1 MLTLIAPHAD
11 AYDAWKDCLHDFG
24 DGPLDGS
31 GFNQEAA
38 APNLS
43 RDGFEQ
49 YLKQRLTEGDT
60 SVEPAPGRV
69 HCSYYWIVEDGQ
81 DEILGFLAIRH
92 ELNDFLFN
100 YGGHIGYSVRP
111 SARRRGVATKALAES
126 LRLAPG
132 LGIEDVLV
140 TCVEEN
146 EASRAVIEGNDGQ
159 YEDTRDGFRRY
170 WFPVG

>member
-1 MLTLIAPHAD
+1 MLTLIRPHAD
-11 AYDAWKDCLHDFG
+11 AYDAWKDCLEDFG

-38 APNLS
+38 APDLS
-43 RDGFEQ
+43 REGFDR
-49 YLKQRLTEGDT
+49 YLEQRLTEGDT

-69 HCSYYWIVEDGQ
+69 HCSYFWIADPEEDR
-81 DEILGFLAIRH
+81 ILGFLAIRH
-92 ELNDFLFN
+92 DLNDFLFN

-111 SARRRGVATKALAES
+111 SARRQGAATTALAHA

-132 LGIEDVLV
+132 LGIDDVLV
-140 TCVEEN
+140 TCVEDN
-146 EASRAVIEGNDGQ
+146 AASRAVIEGNDGQ
-159 YEDTRDGFRRY
+159 YEDSRDGFRRY